1 MLFKIVHFRCSYLTS
16 MLHSQEQKGRCSMC
30 DLDMPSPNLHRAYEW
45 VHICYFSCGIKLVV
59 ANESI
64 WKLKLEIQM
73 KQLVTKINGLTV
85 FKTGCLK
92 NEIRNLPRTNEHS
105 RHNFVRQHL
114 EIVLF
119 ARTYAP
125 QPDHRF
131 VSHPRMNTF
140 LSFDERRIYH
150 FFFFLMFCTIQ
161 VYPDSIR

>member
-1 MLFKIVHFRCSYLTS
+1 MFDVWPRHAFAKSSPSLWMGTYLLLFVRNQVGCS
-16 MLHSQEQKGRCSMC
+16 QWI
-30 DLDMPSPNLHRAYEW
+30 DLE
-45 VHICYFSCGIKLVV
+45 
-59 ANESI
+59 
-64 WKLKLEIQM
+64 
-73 KQLVTKINGLTV
+73 TKIRNLDEV
-85 FKTGCLK
+85 ARNKDQWFDCFLTGCLK

-161 VYPDSIR
+161 VYPDSIRWDCW